1 MTKVELE
8 DFVREAFATYNQ
20 TFYEA
25 DREYILRAWWNL
37 LKDLEVSDVRAR
49 FAKMAVASRV
59 LPTPG
64 MLRRAVVES
73 KMDKVP
79 PSPQEAWALLQRITQ
94 GMNQGTHQTSEIHP
108 VLGDTIKVL
117 GPVAFTLSTN
127 GDREYFMGVYSDR
140 LADYLVEMYKVDGE
154 TI

>member
-37 LKDLEVSDVRAR
+37 LKDLDVADVRAR
-49 FAKMAVASRV
+49 FLKMAVATRV

-73 KMDKVP
+73 KMEQVP
-79 PSPQEAWALLQRITQ
+79 PTPQEAWAILQQITQ
-94 GMNQGTHQTSEIHP
+94 TMNQGTHQTSAIHP
-108 VLGDTIKVL
+108 VVGEAIKVL
-117 GPVAFTLSTN
+117 GSVAFTLSTN
-127 GDREYFMGVYSDR
+127 GDREYFMGIYSDR
-140 LADYLVEMYKVDGE
+140 LADYLVKTYNVEGGVE
-154 TI
+154 